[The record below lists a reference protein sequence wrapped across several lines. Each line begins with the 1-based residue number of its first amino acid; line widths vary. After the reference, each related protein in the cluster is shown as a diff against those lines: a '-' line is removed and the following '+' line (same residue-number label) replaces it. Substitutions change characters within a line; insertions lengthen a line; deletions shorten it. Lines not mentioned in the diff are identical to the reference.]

1 MHLAAIG
8 LALLAACVIVQS
20 LGMLLLI
27 HWLTRAH
34 HLLESPSTLRRMTL
48 LLSLIVTIVLLHLIQ
63 VGLWAAVF
71 WQSDELPTLE
81 AAVYFS
87 LVTYTTIGFGDV
99 VLRPPWR
106 LLSGIEGLT
115 GMLLIG
121 WSTAFAF
128 AVVSRMYE
136 LWRQKHEAS

>member
-1 MHLAAIG
+1 MTFLLCLIG
-8 LALLAACVIVQS
+8 
-20 LGMLLLI
+20 
-27 HWLTRAH
+27 
-34 HLLESPSTLRRMTL
+34 
-48 LLSLIVTIVLLHLIQ
+48 TIVLLHLMQ

-71 WQSDELPTLE
+71 WQSGELPTLE
-81 AAVYFS
+81 TAVYFS

-115 GMLLIG
+115 GILLIG

-136 LWRQKHEAS
+136 LWRQRHKPS